1 MNEYSVTYCMWE
13 IKNLLSLEKYSVKAI
28 YIMTFLLRK
37 NYFHE
42 IFAKNDSESKHY
54 SVSTLVMNANFLKF
68 SLVRLLG
75 FNLVLSLNS
84 TA

>member
-1 MNEYSVTYCMWE
+1 MTRTQCCVEKPENYCLSQLSM
-13 IKNLLSLEKYSVKAI
+13 IYLKN
-28 YIMTFLLRK
+28 R
-37 NYFHE
+37 FHE

-84 TA
+84 TAEFGTLI